1 MQAAATGNRDAE
13 KVLEGRR
20 EDSMLGSLNKDI
32 AKVSGVADPSVH
44 TAMSMSSPSDKLA
57 FTRRDRRSIYEIPDT
72 P

>member
-44 TAMSMSSPSDKLA
+44 TAMSSPSDKLA
-57 FTRRDRRSIYEIPDT
+57 FTRRGRRSIYEIPDT